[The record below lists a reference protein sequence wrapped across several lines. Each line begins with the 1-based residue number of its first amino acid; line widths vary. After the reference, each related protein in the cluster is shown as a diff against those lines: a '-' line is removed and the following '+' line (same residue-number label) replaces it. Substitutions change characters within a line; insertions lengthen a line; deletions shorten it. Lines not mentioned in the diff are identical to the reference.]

1 MWVEIRDYADR
12 DWEFVRTL
20 FAAYL
25 AEERG
30 RVPVLGTADD
40 FADTY
45 LPQLIR
51 RAREEDGLALIAEEE
66 GVRCGFIAAL
76 PKEAQPWD
84 PTRGKVAMVMEAHVD
99 GRHRR
104 RGIGRRLFAA
114 VEERYAGRG
123 VEWVTL
129 GTFAGNVVAH
139 AFYRAM
145 GYRTTY
151 LFMGKPLS
159 RSR

>member
-1 MWVEIRDYADR
+1 MPVAIRDYTDL

-20 FAAYL
+20 FATYL

-30 RVPVLGTADD
+30 RVSVLGMADD
-40 FADTY
+40 FPDTY

-51 RAREEDGLALIAEEE
+51 RTREDDGLVLVAEEE

-84 PTRGKVAMVMEAHVD
+84 RTRGPVVMVMEAHVD

-114 VEERYAGRG
+114 VEERYADRG
-123 VEWVTL
+123 FAWVTL
-129 GTFAGNVVAH
+129 GTFAGNAAAH
-139 AFYRAM
+139 AFYREM
-145 GYRTTY
+145 GYGPTY

-159 RSR
+159 RTR